1 MLNAYV
7 AAVGQP
13 LTEMP
18 ADGDLSTA
26 QWIDLFEPTEEEK
39 QRVCNATGLRIAS
52 MEELDEIENSSR
64 LAFDG
69 TALYL
74 SMPLVAKVDGMEANT
89 KPLGFVVT
97 KDRIITIRFI
107 RSAALHNFLDQMQ
120 RAPLE
125 SGSAMDIFILVL
137 ESITDRM
144 ADILERVRDELDRI
158 SKQIFTEDTAG
169 MRGRKQDL
177 ELQNVIKAIGRA
189 GDQMSRVRDSLLGIG
204 RIVPFT
210 AQVAAPWIDRDLR
223 DRMKSIRQDVASL
236 SDYDMHLNG
245 KMQFLLDATLGL
257 INTTQNNIIKVL
269 TVVSVVGVP
278 PTLVASIYGMN
289 FKDMPELNWAFGYPY
304 GLTLIVLSAVLPL
317 VWFRMRGWL

>member
-1 MLNAYV
+1 MLNAYI
-7 AAVGQP
+7 ATVGQP

-18 ADGDLSTA
+18 ADGDLSKA
-26 QWIDLFEPTEEEK
+26 QWIDLFEPTEQEK
-39 QRVCNATGLRIAS
+39 QRVCDATGLRIAS

-74 SMPLVAKVDGMEANT
+74 SMPLVAKVEGMEANT

-97 KDRIITIRFI
+97 KE
-107 RSAALHNFLDQMQ
+107 
-120 RAPLE
+120 E
-125 SGSAMDIFILVL
+125 SGPALDIFVLIL

-189 GDQMSRVRDSLLGIG
+189 GDQMSRVRDSLLGVG
-204 RIVPFT
+204 RIVPYT

-289 FKDMPELNWAFGYPY
+289 FKDMPELNWAYGYPY
-304 GLTLIVLSAVLPL
+304 GLTVIVLSAVLPL
-317 VWFRMRGWL
+317 LWFRIRGWL